1 MPGPKMGPRPADF
14 DEDLIRQSPTF
25 AKWMKLTTGE
35 KLKYACR
42 EFVKGRADDDERL
55 MRRYVCRCVALQLP
69 SCILSSSSLPRWSG
83 PRLTPSFF
91 CLLRICSF
99 VYYEQQQHNNSIMI
113 ARRNNLKDHG
123 ILKQARKLRP
133 RPFASSSTTTMIR
146 PTTPALLAAAVAAAT
161 APSPPPPSYSD
172 AQVRAEMDV
181 EAVRKTRS
189 YRHWETLRPGET
201 FLYNQTYVKG
211 QKDHDWLLQKN
222 IWRRMRYRRE
232 NKRIVQDLVLQPSA
246 IEAAVAAAVQRSHQ
260 AAITAALLVDPDH
273 PNAGEYHPILG
284 EDGCDEPNS
293 GNHHHL
299 LMCDSIAQAALDA
312 QLAFQ
317 TFREEADQEEAMAA
331 AAAAAAQAVM
341 MDGHNDRGSSG
352 TTDHDNGGDTNTAP
366 QQQYQQQRQHDDDN
380 AAAAA
385 ATPDHHDDH
394 DDDLLIATAAAAAAA
409 AVAHDTLLG
418 DEVPV

>member
-1 MPGPKMGPRPADF
+1 
-14 DEDLIRQSPTF
+14 L
-25 AKWMKLTTGE
+25 
-35 KLKYACR
+35 LK
-42 EFVKGRADDDERL
+42 
-55 MRRYVCRCVALQLP
+55 
-69 SCILSSSSLPRWSG
+69 
-83 PRLTPSFF
+83 
-91 CLLRICSF
+91 
-99 VYYEQQQHNNSIMI
+99 QQRTNNKHNNSIMI

-133 RPFASSSTTTMIR
+133 RPFVSSSSSTTTIPIR

-161 APSPPPPSYSD
+161 APPPSPSYSD

-189 YRHWETLRPGET
+189 YRHWETLRPGES

-284 EDGCDEPNS
+284 EDGGDEQHG
-293 GNHHHL
+293 GNHHHHL

-312 QLAFQ
+312 QFAFQ

-331 AAAAAAQAVM
+331 AAAAAAAQAV
-341 MDGHNDRGSSG
+341 MDGHNDRAI
-352 TTDHDNGGDTNTAP
+352 DHDNGDDHNNTAP
-366 QQQYQQQRQHDDDN
+366 QQQQEQRQHDDD
-380 AAAAA
+380 AVTGAV
-385 ATPDHHDDH
+385 PDYHDEH
-394 DDDLLIATAAAAAAA
+394 DDDDMLIATAAAAA
-409 AVAHDTLLG
+409 VANDVLLG

>member
-1 MPGPKMGPRPADF
+1 
-14 DEDLIRQSPTF
+14 
-25 AKWMKLTTGE
+25 
-35 KLKYACR
+35 
-42 EFVKGRADDDERL
+42 
-55 MRRYVCRCVALQLP
+55 
-69 SCILSSSSLPRWSG
+69 
-83 PRLTPSFF
+83 
-91 CLLRICSF
+91 
-99 VYYEQQQHNNSIMI
+99 
-113 ARRNNLKDHG
+113 
-123 ILKQARKLRP
+123 
-133 RPFASSSTTTMIR
+133 
-146 PTTPALLAAAVAAAT
+146 
-161 APSPPPPSYSD
+161 
-172 AQVRAEMDV
+172 V

-189 YRHWETLRPGET
+189 YRHWETLRPGES

-273 PNAGEYHPILG
+273 PHNGGEYHPIMG
-284 EDGCDEPNS
+284 DDGCDEHNG
-293 GNHHHL
+293 GNHHHHL

-331 AAAAAAQAVM
+331 AAAVAAAQAV

-352 TTDHDNGGDTNTAP
+352 TTDPD
-366 QQQYQQQRQHDDDN
+366 DDDN
-380 AAAAA
+380 NTAQQQQQQPRQHEDDDDAAAA
-385 ATPDHHDDH
+385 PDHHEDH
-394 DDDLLIATAAAAAAA
+394 DDDDMLIATAAAV
-409 AVAHDTLLG
+409 AVAHDALLG